1 VPTFASRR
9 ANEAAGRA
17 TRSRRIAITTSKDS
31 YGEDDRMMASFF
43 LALAAAGLAAP
54 APDAGFWGLFSDPR
68 KLGEATLIACGAI
81 FVGFMVRR
89 MWPSSMNPLMFGWLA
104 ATMVVAGLAY
114 AGVASAGL
122 VLWLFI
128 GAAVLLGVL
137 AVVLG

>member
-1 VPTFASRR
+1 M
-9 ANEAAGRA
+9 
-17 TRSRRIAITTSKDS
+17 TSAL
-31 YGEDDRMMASFF
+31 MAS
-43 LALAAAGLAAP
+43 AYLAAHPLATMAWIAAVP
-54 APDAGFWGLFSDPR
+54 LDAAAASGFWALLDDPR

-89 MWPSSMNPLMFGWLA
+89 MWPRSMNPLMFGWLA
-104 ATMVVAGLAY
+104 ATAVVASLAY

-128 GAAVLLGVL
+128 AAAVLLGIL